1 LARRSD
7 LDGPRLTYG
16 GPAGA
21 PVREPRRVP
30 ASTLVLLGVCLLLA
44 VLLTVSLTRGRS
56 ALQQVQASPTAAPAT
71 PPASPAPGPATP
83 ASASPSVDPSGS
95 DAGETTVA
103 PVAATE
109 TASRFV
115 DAWLDRDPKTR
126 TPALQ
131 QVAAPG
137 LVEQLQDVDPAKLPK
152 ARPVGV
158 PKPGLVSEG
167 SASLQQSLSDRS
179 VVSLELAADPDSR
192 YGWLVYSVSPGTG
205 G

>member
-1 LARRSD
+1 MARRSD

-16 GPAGA
+16 GPTGT

-30 ASTLVLLGVCLLLA
+30 ASTLVLLGICLLLA

-56 ALQQVQASPTAAPAT
+56 ALQQVQASPNTAPAT
-71 PPASPAPGPATP
+71 PAASPAPTPATS
-83 ASASPSVDPSGS
+83 ASADPSGS
-95 DAGETTVA
+95 DADETTVA

-115 DAWLDRDPKTR
+115 DAWLDPDPKTR

-167 SASLQQSLSDRS
+167 SASLQQAMTDSS

>member
-1 LARRSD
+1 
-7 LDGPRLTYG
+7 
-16 GPAGA
+16 
-21 PVREPRRVP
+21 VP
-30 ASTLVLLGVCLLLA
+30 ASTLVLLGICLLLA
-44 VLLTVSLTRGRS
+44 VLLTLSLTRGRS
-56 ALQQVQASPTAAPAT
+56 ALQQVQASPNTTPAT
-71 PPASPAPGPATP
+71 PAASPAPTPATS
-83 ASASPSVDPSGS
+83 ASADPSGS
-95 DAGETTVA
+95 DADETTVA

-115 DAWLDRDPKTR
+115 DAWLDPDPKTR

-137 LVEQLQDVDPAKLPK
+137 LVEQLQDVDSAKLPK

-167 SASLQQSLSDRS
+167 SASLQQAMTDSS